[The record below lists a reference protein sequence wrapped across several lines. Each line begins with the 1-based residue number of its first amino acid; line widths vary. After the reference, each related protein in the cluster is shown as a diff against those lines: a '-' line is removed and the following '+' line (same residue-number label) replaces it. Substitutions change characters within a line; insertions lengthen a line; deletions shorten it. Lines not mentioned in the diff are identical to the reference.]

1 MFAKLTKFAGR
12 SFVILAFAR
21 LRVACCM
28 NYFPLVFLKN
38 CFPLVVVL
46 FLGLAACEDEPGCV
60 TDNSET
66 VKLAFYKIDDTTARN
81 ADDPSNFRIEL
92 VGGSIPPG
100 STLDGLP
107 LNPAQN
113 VSTFYLTRNGVVD
126 TIVLRYQREQQLISP
141 DCGPTQRFYNLTIDT
156 LTTIDSI
163 RLIEPELSR
172 LGGANLEIY
181 TCQDAFYTQEVNLNF
196 QEKDTAAVRTDSLFI
211 QTIRD
216 ESGRVLVENDT
227 VFGTLS
233 LPINPLAE
241 RAVFTFE
248 LLAHGPQPART
259 ETLTLTYER
268 EAVRF
273 AESCRLQTRFFNLD
287 TLSSGTTFDSVRIEN
302 RELTEDINLNL
313 RIVDFIP

>member
-1 MFAKLTKFAGR
+1 
-12 SFVILAFAR
+12 
-21 LRVACCM
+21 M
-28 NYFPLVFLKN
+28 NLPPPVSLKN
-38 CFPLVVVL
+38 CLPLVTAVL

-60 TDNSET
+60 TDNSNE
-66 VKLAFYKIDDTTARN
+66 VKVGFFRIDDTTARN
-81 ADDPSNFRIEL
+81 PDQVLVDGVNA
-92 VGGSIPPG
+92 VGGGGYRIDSVPRER
-100 STLDGLP
+100 TDYVLL
-107 LNPAQN
+107 LNPSED
-113 VSTFYLTRNGVVD
+113 VSTFYLSRSEGIVD

-141 DCGPTQRFYNLTIDT
+141 DCGPTQRFYNLTVDT
-156 LTTIDSI
+156 VGGVTTLDSF

-172 LGGANLEIY
+172 LGGANLQIY
-181 TCQDAFYTQEVNLNF
+181 TCQDEFYTQEVNLNF
-196 QEKDTAAVRTDSLFI
+196 QERDTLVRTDSLFI
-211 QTIRD
+211 QAIRD

-233 LPINPLAE
+233 LPINPLSD

-248 LLAHGPQPART
+248 LLAHGAQPART
-259 ETLTLTYER
+259 ETLTLTYAR

-287 TLSSGTTFDSVRIEN
+287 TLSTGTTFDSVRIEN